1 MTDPNPGPT
10 VGQLLLTEYERLKD
24 EQKTRIGFRDNL
36 IYVTLASMAAVIA
49 AVLSAKGHANLLLL
63 LPPVS
68 TVLGWTYL
76 VNDEKVSAIGRYLRG
91 YVAPRL
97 DSSGTAFAW
106 ETTHR
111 SDRYRQHRKIMQV
124 VVDLGTFAA
133 PAAAAIIVYW
143 INGPW
148 EWPILAVSI
157 AELAVVLGLAAE
169 IVRYADLE
177 VSGPA
182 TTERSAEEG

>member
-1 MTDPNPGPT
+1 MTGTDPGPT

-24 EQKTRIGFRDNL
+24 EQKARIGFRDNL
-36 IYVTLASMAAVIA
+36 IYVTLASMAAVVTA
-49 AVLSAKGHANLLLL
+49 ALTAKGHANLLLM

-76 VNDEKVSAIGRYLRG
+76 VNDEKVTAIGHYLRG
-91 YVAPRL
+91 YLAPKL

-111 SDRYRQHRKIMQV
+111 SDRCRKHRKIIQMV
-124 VVDLGTFAA
+124 VELGTFAA

-148 EWPILAVSI
+148 EWPFLAVSI
-157 AELAVVLGLAAE
+157 AELAVALGLVAE
-169 IVRYADLE
+169 IVRYADVD
-177 VSGPA
+177 VSGPN
-182 TTERSAEEG
+182 TSDGSAEEG